1 MNEQRDKRTDGNGR
15 MDGWVDRHSE
25 EQKDQ
30 RKDAGTGGRTNGW
43 MVGRMELM
51 KNFKR

>member
-1 MNEQRDKRTDGNGR
+1 
-15 MDGWVDRHSE
+15 MDGWADRHSE
-25 EQKDQ
+25 EQKDE

-43 MVGRMELM
+43 MELM